1 MRKFVMDY
9 RDLGLNGA
17 YLSRPLAGVALVTLL
32 AFANPALADATCP
45 IGAPGIAVCG
55 AAPDLANDMSKRRV
69 DRTLATNPAGER
81 LGRLDAPG
89 AADATL
95 PFGMTPDGDNANFNT
110 SLTQWSAALSTADL
124 ERLKKAKEAS
134 GEDLVLPKPVKMAP
148 PKFDMWAK
156 GRRESFNDF
165 ATDKEGDALTTY
177 AGADYRM
184 SHNFLFGGLVQFDE
198 SRQSIATAPDAVDGK
213 AYMAG
218 PYMAYR
224 MTPHVTLDAKAAWGN
239 AQDSAWI
246 GDSNAHFDTARMLSE
261 AKVKGSWAIDQ
272 WQLSQI
278 GAVTYFDETSSSDI
292 GGIAGSSVD
301 VTRLSMGPEL
311 KRQFETGNGASV
323 EPFAF
328 FKSSVDLSNTAL
340 QDPAAL
346 NTVGGGVVLAKP
358 ENFNIR
364 AQADYSQSTDDI
376 SEPEAR
382 GKVSVSVPSSL
393 FGF

>member
-1 MRKFVMDY
+1 MDC
-9 RDLGLNGA
+9 RDLVLRGA
-17 YLSRPLAGVALVTLL
+17 YLSRPLAGVALTTLL
-32 AFANPALADATCP
+32 ASPNQALAEEMYP

-55 AAPDLANDMSKRRV
+55 AAPDLAQDLSKRRV

-89 AADATL
+89 TIEATQ

-110 SLTQWSAALSTADL
+110 SLTQWSAALSAAEL
-124 ERLKKAKEAS
+124 ERLKQVKEDS
-134 GEDLVLPKPVKMAP
+134 GDDLVLPKTVKSPP

-156 GRRESFNDF
+156 GRRERFSDG
-165 ATDKEGDALTTY
+165 ATDKEGNALTTY
-177 AGADYRM
+177 VGADYRM
-184 SHNFLFGGLVQFDE
+184 SQDFLFGGLVQFDE
-198 SRQSIATAPDAVDGK
+198 SRQSVVIAPEGIDGK

-224 MTPHVTLDAKAAWGN
+224 LTPHVTVDAKAAWGS

-246 GDSNAHFDTARMLSE
+246 SDNNAHFDTARMLSE

-278 GAVTYFDETSSSDI
+278 GAVTYLDETGDNNI
-292 GGIAGSSVD
+292 GGIAGTSVD

-311 KRQFETGNGASV
+311 KRQFATGNGASV

-328 FKSSVDLSNTAL
+328 FKSSVDLSNAAL
-340 QDPAAL
+340 QDPTAL

-364 AQADYSQSTDDI
+364 AQADYTESLSDI
-376 SEPEAR
+376 GEPEAR